1 MSVERVEA
9 LESIGFRWSMPKPT
23 LWWKRFSE
31 LEEYKQEHGD
41 CNVPQEYR
49 KNPQLGVWAR
59 NQRMFYKQNKM
70 NAERIEAL
78 ESIGFEW
85 SMPTPTI
92 LRWKRFGELE
102 EYKREHGDCIVP
114 RDYKKNPQL
123 ASWVGN
129 QRSAYARSLG
139 KNQKGI
145 LEISAE
151 RVEALNNIG
160 FEWKLRDRLEWDE
173 RYDELVAYKQKHGD
187 TLVPYKPEGLA
198 LWVTAQ
204 RTQYRLLKEGKHS
217 VLTEDRVKKLNS
229 IGFVW
234 NTKEAAWEEHFAE
247 LLAYKEMHGDTL
259 VSEQINKRLAVWVVA
274 QRTQYR
280 LLKEEEHSFLT
291 DDRVEKLDSI
301 GFVWRPYEAAWEAQF
316 NNLAI
321 YWKENGICKIPYAKT
336 RLYTWARQQL
346 RNYRK
351 IKDGT
356 DTVMS
361 KERIEA
367 LERIGFFDV
376 YGN

>member
-173 RYDELVAYKQKHGD
+173 RYDELLAYKQTHGD

-198 LWVTAQ
+198 LWVMVQ
-204 RTQYRLLKEGKHS
+204 RKQYRLRQEGEHS
-217 VLTEDRVKKLNS
+217 SLTEDRVEKLNS

-234 NTKEAAWEEHFAE
+234 NPHEAAWETHFND
-247 LLAYKEMHGDTL
+247 LS
-259 VSEQINKRLAVWVVA
+259 V
-274 QRTQYR
+274 
-280 LLKEEEHSFLT
+280 
-291 DDRVEKLDSI
+291 
-301 GFVWRPYEAAWEAQF
+301 
-316 NNLAI
+316 
-321 YWKENGICKIPYAKT
+321 YWKENGICKIPQAKNK
-336 RLYTWARQQL
+336 LYHWARLQL
-346 RNYRK
+346 RNYCK
-351 IKDGT
+351 FQDGT
-356 DTVMS
+356 DTAMT